1 MTILADAPPRT
12 RKEDTFPGP
21 VNPRPVILNL
31 GCGTKTS
38 ERCVNVDWSMYMVLR
53 QNSWA
58 LPLIA
63 PMIGPERV
71 QRIKAMRGTMVRQ
84 NLKNGLPFEDGF
96 ADAAYHSHVMEHIP
110 RDAVVGFQKEILRVL
125 KPGGI
130 QRLCLPDLEQLVN
143 EYTRSLAADDTTD
156 DASRR
161 HDASVAE
168 MFEQCVRE
176 APGGARAR
184 SAFRQRLETLL
195 LGDARARGET
205 HRWMW
210 DRVNIRA
217 VLSEAGFIDVIVRSW
232 NSSAIAGWQDTGLE
246 RGSDGREYKPM
257 SVYIEC
263 RKPA

>member
-1 MTILADAPPRT
+1 MTILADALQPT
-12 RKEDTFPGP
+12 RNEEARS
-21 VNPRPVILNL
+21 RPVILNL

-38 ERCVNVDWSMYMVLR
+38 ELCINVDFSMYMILR
-53 QNSWA
+53 QSAWA
-58 LPLIA
+58 LPLVA

-71 QRIKAMRGTMVRQ
+71 ERIKAMRGTMVRQ
-84 NLKNGLPFEDGF
+84 NLKNGIPFPTGF

-110 RDAVVGFQKEILRVL
+110 RESVIGFQKEILRVL

-130 QRLCLPDLEQLVN
+130 QRLCLPDLEQLVH
-143 EYTRSLAADDTTD
+143 EYTRSLAADDTTGE
-156 DASRR
+156 ASRR
-161 HDASVAE
+161 HDASVAA
-168 MFEQCVRE
+168 MFEQCVRDTP
-176 APGGARAR
+176 AGTRGRTGI
-184 SAFRQRLETLL
+184 RLRCEKLL

-217 VLSEAGFIDVIVRSW
+217 VLSDAGFTDITVRSW
-232 NSSAIAGWQDTGLE
+232 KTSGIEGWEDTELE

-257 SVYIEC
+257 SLYIEC

>member
-1 MTILADAPPRT
+1 MTILADAPQRT
-12 RKEDTFPGP
+12 RNEEARS
-21 VNPRPVILNL
+21 RPVILNL

-38 ERCVNVDWSMYMVLR
+38 ELCINVDWSMYMILR

-58 LPLIA
+58 LPLVA
-63 PMIGPERV
+63 PMIGPDRV
-71 QRIKAMRGTMVRQ
+71 ERIKGMRGTMVRQ
-84 NLKNGLPFEDGF
+84 NLKNGIPFPSGF

-110 RDAVVGFQKEILRVL
+110 RDAVVGFHKEILRVL

-130 QRLCLPDLEQLVN
+130 QRLCLPDLEQLVQ
-143 EYTRSLAADDTTD
+143 EYTRSLGADDMTD

-161 HDASVAE
+161 HDTSVADVL
-168 MFEQCVRE
+168 EQCVRD
-176 APGGARAR
+176 APAGARGR
-184 SAFRQRLETLL
+184 SAIRQRCEMLL

-217 VLSEAGFIDVIVRSW
+217 VLSDAGFIDIGVRSW
-232 NSSAIAGWQDTGLE
+232 NTSAIQGWEETELE

-257 SVYIEC
+257 SLYIEC
-263 RKPA
+263 RKPT

>member
-1 MTILADAPPRT
+1 MTILADAPQRT
-12 RKEDTFPGP
+12 RNEESRS
-21 VNPRPVILNL
+21 RPVILNL

-38 ERCVNVDWSMYMVLR
+38 ELCVNIDWSMYMILR

-58 LPLIA
+58 LPLVA
-63 PMIGPERV
+63 PMIGPDRV
-71 QRIKAMRGTMVRQ
+71 ERIKAMRGTMVRR
-84 NLKNGLPFEDGF
+84 NLKNGIPFPGGF

-110 RDAVVGFQKEILRVL
+110 RDAVVGFHKEILRVL

-130 QRLCLPDLEQLVN
+130 QRLCLPDLEQLVH
-143 EYTRSLAADDTTD
+143 EYTRSLAADDMTD
-156 DASRR
+156 DAARR
-161 HDASVAE
+161 HDTSVAD
-168 MFEQCVRE
+168 MLEQCVRD
-176 APGGARAR
+176 APAGARGR
-184 SAFRQRLETLL
+184 SAIRQRCEIML

-217 VLSEAGFIDVIVRSW
+217 VLSDAGFTDIKVRSW
-232 NSSAIAGWQDTGLE
+232 NTSAIPGWEETGLE

-257 SVYIEC
+257 SLYIEC